1 MNQTQRTNTKKMR
14 TNIETLVS
22 RCELTLDTI
31 LATNAGQ
38 QAEAWA
44 MKALREAKD
53 ARGSFDAGQFEYVM
67 PAFEAATAARLMA
80 REYII

>member
-1 MNQTQRTNTKKMR
+1 MTAKINTKSNSK
-14 TNIETLVS
+14 NIDTLLAQ
-22 RCELTLDTI
+22 CEVTLDTV
-31 LATNAGQ
+31 LALNAGQ

-67 PAFEAATAARLMA
+67 PSFAAATEAKTIARQF
-80 REYII
+80 I